1 MLEWKR
7 NWRNDSMNDRYSKI
21 ENYSKMRDAAVVA
34 AVEHGDLVPLKRLI
48 SEYGLPDASS
58 DEVLLCTAH
67 KMCCNI
73 TTISEKLQEKSRKWL
88 EDQGFSEDIG
98 G

>member
-1 MLEWKR
+1 
-7 NWRNDSMNDRYSKI
+7 MNDRYSKI
-21 ENYSKMRDAAVVA
+21 ENYCKMRDAAVVA

-48 SEYGLPDASS
+48 AGNCLPNASS
-58 DEVLLCTAH
+58 EKVLLISAH

-88 EDQGFSEDIG
+88 EEHGFSEDIG